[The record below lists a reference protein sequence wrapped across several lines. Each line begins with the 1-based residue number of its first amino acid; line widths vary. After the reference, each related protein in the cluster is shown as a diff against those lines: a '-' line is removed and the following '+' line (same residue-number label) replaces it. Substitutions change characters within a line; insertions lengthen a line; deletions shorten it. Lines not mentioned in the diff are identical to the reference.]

1 MSITNSLKILFRPD
15 RMKYIKGALKLGN
28 NPCVFCEGFQ
38 SGSSYESL
46 FIYETPLSMVFLN
59 KYPYNPGHLLIL
71 PKRHNGDLTEL
82 SEAEGRDL
90 HELLIL
96 GVSVLKRIF
105 NPNAFNVGLNMGK
118 EAGGGIPGH
127 LHYHIIPRWG
137 GDTNFLP
144 LIAET
149 KVVPVELSEMF
160 SLIKKGFETK

>member
-1 MSITNSLKILFRPD
+1 
-15 RMKYIKGALKLGN
+15 MKYIKGALKLGN
-28 NPCVFCEGFQ
+28 DPCVFCEGLRV
-38 SGSSYESL
+38 GSSFESL
-46 FIYETPLSMVFLN
+46 LIFETSLSMVFLN

-71 PKRHNGDLTEL
+71 PKRHSGDLTDL

-90 HELLIL
+90 HELLIR
-96 GVSVLKRIF
+96 GVSVLRKIF

-149 KVVPVELSEMF
+149 KVVPADMTEMF
-160 SLIKKGFETK
+160 STIKKGFETK